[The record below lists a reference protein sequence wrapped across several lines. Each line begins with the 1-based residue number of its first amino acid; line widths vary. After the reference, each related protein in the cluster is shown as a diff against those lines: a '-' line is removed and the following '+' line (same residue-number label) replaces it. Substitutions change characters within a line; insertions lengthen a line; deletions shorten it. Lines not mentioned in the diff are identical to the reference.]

1 MIPGIRT
8 KGRWM
13 LVVGLTGGVASGK
26 TTVSQILQQEGAY
39 LIDAD
44 RIAREL
50 VQPHTPTWSE
60 LIRAFGKEILEKDD
74 LINRK
79 ALAAGVFSNPQK
91 RRQLEEILHPQ
102 ISKEIDR
109 RIEEIRKKDPEAVVV
124 VDAALLV
131 ETGSYQR
138 MDKLIVVTATEA
150 QQMERLGKRT
160 GAEQKEAQGII
171 SSQMPLAEKLKVADF
186 IIRNEGALE
195 ETIQRAKEIF
205 QELKTIAR
213 HNGKN
218 TTA

>member
-1 MIPGIRT
+1 
-8 KGRWM
+8 M

-26 TTVSQILQQEGAY
+26 TTVSQTLQQEGAY

-60 LIRAFGKEILEKDD
+60 LIRAFGKEILEKNDS
-74 LINRK
+74 INRK

-131 ETGSYQR
+131 ETGSYRR
-138 MDKLIVVTATEA
+138 MDRLIVVTATES

-160 GAEQKEAQGII
+160 GAAQKEAEGII
-171 SSQMPLAEKLKVADF
+171 SSQMPLTEKLKVADF

-195 ETIQRAKEIF
+195 ETVRRAKEIF

-213 HNGKN
+213 QEGTYRGPRSGHVKS
-218 TTA
+218 

>member
-1 MIPGIRT
+1 
-8 KGRWM
+8 M

-44 RIAREL
+44 HIAREL

-60 LIRAFGKEILEKDD
+60 LIRAFGKEILEKDES
-74 LINRK
+74 INRK
-79 ALAAGVFSNPQK
+79 KLAAWVFSNPHK

-102 ISKEIDR
+102 IDKEINR
-109 RIEEIRKKDPEAVVV
+109 RIEEIRRKDPEAVVV

-131 ETGSYQR
+131 ETGAYRR

-160 GAEQKEAQGII
+160 GAALKEVHGII

-186 IIRNEGALE
+186 VIRNEGALK

-213 HNGKN
+213 HKGKG
-218 TTA
+218 TTARTTCG

>member
-1 MIPGIRT
+1 
-8 KGRWM
+8 M

-44 RIAREL
+44 HIAREL

-60 LIRAFGKEILEKDD
+60 LIRAFGKRSSKRTIRLTAKRWPPG
-74 LINRK
+74 L
-79 ALAAGVFSNPQK
+79 LQSQK

-131 ETGSYQR
+131 ETGSYRR
-138 MDKLIVVTATEA
+138 MDRLIVVTATES

-160 GAEQKEAQGII
+160 GAAQKEAEE
-171 SSQMPLAEKLKVADF
+171 SSPLRCPLRRTESGGLHHPQRGRVGK
-186 IIRNEGALE
+186 RRSEG
-195 ETIQRAKEIF
+195 RK
-205 QELKTIAR
+205 R
-213 HNGKN
+213 SSKN
-218 TTA
+218 